1 MRCWFLLLSFLLCA
15 LSAPNAGQITCFG
28 DSWAAF
34 ACPTLAD
41 VARLRLKPNKVVNKG
56 VPGSTAAVW
65 AANPAAM
72 AAEVLSGGLPAFL
85 WLSIGGNDILDGWG
99 GGACV
104 GNATTPSALACYAA
118 IYNSTAVMLD
128 TLFADLPLLQVVMF
142 GYDFTNFVGSAECVA
157 LAAAEFHGDVSQQHV
172 NERFLAYDAHVLQP
186 LKARYNGF
194 SFDVVPLWGTL
205 QAHGAAVGEPV
216 PPPYPNVAYPS
227 PLQLMND
234 GCIHASKE
242 GWGILM
248 EALVSARRAAAC
260 TANPRTPTVPALAL
274 SRLAAHPSETKN
286 CHSGRR
292 TLREGRELIFA
303 AGAAATFAALRL
315 TGNSQR
321 QSWPAAAAAAGL

>member
-1 MRCWFLLLSFLLCA
+1 MRRYLLLSFLLCA
-15 LSAPNAGQITCFG
+15 QASPNAGQITCFG

-34 ACPTLAD
+34 ACPTLEGIAK
-41 VARLRLKPNKVVNKG
+41 LHLKPNKVVNKG

-118 IYNSTAVMLD
+118 IYNATAVMLD
-128 TLFADLPLLQVVMF
+128 TLFAGLPLLQVVMF

-157 LAAAEFHGDVSQQHV
+157 LAAAEFHGDVSQAHI

-194 SFDVVPLWGTL
+194 SFDVLSLWGTL

-248 EALVSARRAAAC
+248 EALVSCAAPQPPCAGSRAAHKPSAC
-260 TANPRTPTVPALAL
+260 
-274 SRLAAHPSETKN
+274 
-286 CHSGRR
+286 
-292 TLREGRELIFA
+292 
-303 AGAAATFAALRL
+303 
-315 TGNSQR
+315 
-321 QSWPAAAAAAGL
+321 

>member
-1 MRCWFLLLSFLLCA
+1 MPMLLLIAS
-15 LSAPNAGQITCFG
+15 LSAATAAPPHVASNSGQITCFG
-28 DSWAAF
+28 DSWANF
-34 ACPTLAD
+34 ACPTLAE
-41 VARLRLKPNKVVNKG
+41 VAKLHLKPNKVVNKG
-56 VPGSTAAVW
+56 VPGSTASVW
-65 AANPAAM
+65 AANPSAM
-72 AAEVLSGGLPAFL
+72 MAEVLSGGLPAFL

-118 IYNSTAVMLD
+118 IFNATATMLD

-157 LAAAEFHGDVSQQHV
+157 LAEAEFKDASQAHI

-194 SFDVVPLWGTL
+194 SFDLVALWGTL

-216 PPPYPNVAYPS
+216 PPPWPNVEYPS

-248 EALVSARRAAAC
+248 EALWEAYFAG
-260 TANPRTPTVPALAL
+260 RT
-274 SRLAAHPSETKN
+274 
-286 CHSGRR
+286 
-292 TLREGRELIFA
+292 
-303 AGAAATFAALRL
+303 
-315 TGNSQR
+315 
-321 QSWPAAAAAAGL
+321 

>member
-1 MRCWFLLLSFLLCA
+1 MRRCLLLSFLLCA
-15 LSAPNAGQITCFG
+15 LSSPNAGQITCFG
-28 DSWAAF
+28 DSWANF
-34 ACPTLAD
+34 ACPTLEGIAK
-41 VARLRLKPNKVVNKG
+41 LHLKANKVVNKG

-72 AAEVLSGGLPAFL
+72 VAEVLSGGLPSFM

-99 GGACV
+99 SGECV

-118 IYNSTAVMLD
+118 IYNATAVMLD

-142 GYDFTNFVGSAECVA
+142 GYDFTNFVNTAECVE
-157 LAAAEFHGDVSQQHV
+157 LAAAEFHGDVSQKHI

-194 SFDVVPLWGTL
+194 SFDVISLWGTL

-216 PPPYPNVAYPS
+216 PPPFPNVAFPS

-248 EALVSARRAAAC
+248 EALVSGGAWGRNRITARA
-260 TANPRTPTVPALAL
+260 RTHIAFFSTMQQW
-274 SRLAAHPSETKN
+274 E
-286 CHSGRR
+286 GYF
-292 TLREGRELIFA
+292 EGR
-303 AGAAATFAALRL
+303 T
-315 TGNSQR
+315 
-321 QSWPAAAAAAGL
+321 